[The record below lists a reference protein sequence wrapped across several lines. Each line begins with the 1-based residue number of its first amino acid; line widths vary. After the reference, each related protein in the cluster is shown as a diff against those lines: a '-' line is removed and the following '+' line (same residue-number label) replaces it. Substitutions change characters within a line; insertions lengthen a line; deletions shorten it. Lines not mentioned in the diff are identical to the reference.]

1 MSAQTF
7 RAEQRIDRPLP
18 VVFDFFSRAANLEA
32 ITPPWLQFSIL
43 GIEPTEVAVGTV
55 IPYRLRLHGIPL
67 IWVSQIEEFEPER
80 VFVDRQLIGP
90 YKQWLHR
97 HEFEADG
104 EGTVIRDIV
113 RYELPLGRL
122 GALAEQLFVR
132 RDVRRIFDH
141 RRATIERLLV

>member
-1 MSAQTF
+1 MSPQTF

-18 VVFDFFSRAANLEA
+18 VVFDFFSRPANLEA
-32 ITPPWLQFSIL
+32 ITPPWLRFSIL
-43 GIEPTEVAVGTV
+43 GMEPTEVTVGTV

-113 RYELPLGRL
+113 RYELPFGRL